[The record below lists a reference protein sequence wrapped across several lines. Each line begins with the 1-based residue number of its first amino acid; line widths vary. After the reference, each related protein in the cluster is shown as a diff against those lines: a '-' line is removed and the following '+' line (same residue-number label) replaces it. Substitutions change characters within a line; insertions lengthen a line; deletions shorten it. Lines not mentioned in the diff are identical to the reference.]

1 MKQHLGNH
9 IGIVVNSTDPEYR
22 GRVQVFVPHIMPA
35 IYEGWNEDG
44 EDIEISCVGSNIP
57 EGLTPE
63 IHARLVKILPWAE
76 AASPIIGSSAPGN
89 LFSDI
94 TSAVKGAAGA
104 AYSAVAGAVNHAF
117 NQGPTSEPVTVEG
130 GDAQALIN
138 KAKGIANLDYDPNIT
153 ADSSHKPGSQWGMC
167 ARGTTGLDKAA
178 GLIDNNGPSAG
189 FNAASDLAAGGSL
202 FNQAKSGNY
211 INPYITGT
219 GAKHFQPAFT
229 VNSATYKPQVGD
241 SVFAGGGGGAD
252 NGHAQKCVGFDK
264 SGKAVWVSD
273 NPQTHFF
280 TENKTASYNNFTVY
294 RLNDEGLA
302 KYTASIGGKITG
314 QEAPSSGSSQ
324 HTADANKAAPNN
336 LARSDGKPEAV
347 PAPQSNLVVNPEAGM
362 TGTISGG
369 GTVSNTTGF
378 SDNELKFAMRI
389 AAGESGAGILNNA
402 YSEATDPSKA
412 IANTYFKEYQSSG
425 LGVKAF
431 AQQKITAGAVDWKK
445 VDIGYVQSNEYDKGQ
460 KGAVNT
466 GSYKDQIVGTAQ
478 AIRNLSAKNPALG
491 SQVTE
496 SIKSGNFA
504 KADEILGSR
513 GGGSIGTKYYALK
526 DQPGKMSAL
535 EERINKDF
543 GGNVNAALDGINNE
557 LPPVPTVA
565 EISSGAYD
573 PNAPVGT
580 PNRGIVTAG
589 VPSIVNNTDSNG
601 RTPVIN
607 TNDMAS
613 GLFTY
618 PNPGAMVWVFFRE
631 GNPLFPVYFA
641 ASYSSAEW
649 KSAYRGG
656 SPAEA
661 YTNDGKTIGRGT
673 VAKFGE
679 EGGILTQSMTNMSD
693 ALNNSS
699 SLSLFH
705 QHGSNITMKDGCDFY
720 FSRNNKRDEVDNDR
734 FIITKG
740 YKEEWIEGDASTNT
754 RGNLIVKV
762 GNISAEAIAAM
773 QELSDMS
780 YEMNQMLMDKPKG
793 GSGGSGGAKS
803 AAKTEATPTNASTST
818 PANSEAPVLDA
829 SLTKQQPFGGFGT
842 TTAQFKDSIKAAPVQ
857 TVPGVNTVSKGAYSM
872 GVDIQKPISSYNTS
886 AQSTNSAPKVELLRE
901 RFRKK

>member
-9 IGIVVNSTDPEYR
+9 IGMVINSTDPEYR

-35 IYEGWNEDG
+35 IYEGWNEEG
-44 EDIEISCVGSNIP
+44 QDIEISCVGSNIP

-94 TSAVKGAAGA
+94 VSGVKSA
-104 AYSAVAGAVNHAF
+104 YDAVAGAVNHTF
-117 NQGPTSEPVTVEG
+117 NQGPTSEPVPVEG
-130 GDAQALIN
+130 GDAGDLID
-138 KAKGIANLDYDPNIT
+138 KARGITGLAMND
-153 ADSSHKPGSQWGMC
+153 AAKWGMC

-178 GLIDNNGPSAG
+178 GLIDNTGPSSG
-189 FNAASDLAAGGSL
+189 FGQAADLTT
-202 FNQAKSGNY
+202 SGTY
-211 INPYITGT
+211 NPYTTGE
-219 GAKHFQPAFT
+219 GAKNFSPSFK
-229 VNSATYKPQVGD
+229 VDPNTYKPQVGD
-241 SVFAGGGGGAD
+241 SVYAGGGSVGKKGQFL
-252 NGHAQKCVGFDK
+252 GHAQKCIGFKPDGTAIWHSDK
-264 SGKAVWVSD
+264 AQS
-273 NPQTHFF
+273 HFF
-280 TENKTASYNNFTVY
+280 TQNKTSPYTDFTVY
-294 RLNDEGLA
+294 RLNDQGLA
-302 KYTASIGGKITG
+302 KYTAAIGGKVTG
-314 QEAPSSGSSQ
+314 QEPPSSSSSP
-324 HTADANKAAPNN
+324 HTADAASAAPNN
-336 LARSDGKPEAV
+336 LARSDGKTEIAPV
-347 PAPQSNLVVNPEAGM
+347 PQTNLVANPEAGM
-362 TGTISGG
+362 TGTVSGG

-389 AAGESGAGILNNA
+389 AAGESGAGILKNA
-402 YSEATDPSKA
+402 YNEATDPSKA

-431 AQQKITAGAVDWKK
+431 AQQKITAGSVDWKK

-478 AIRNLSAKNPALG
+478 AIRNLSAKSPTLG
-491 SQVTE
+491 KQVTE
-496 SIKSGNFA
+496 SINSGNFA

-526 DQPGKMSAL
+526 DQPGKMAAL
-535 EERINKDF
+535 EKRINEDF
-543 GGNVNAALDGINNE
+543 GKDVNAALDGINNE

-693 ALNNSS
+693 ALANSS

-734 FIITKG
+734 FILTKG

-773 QELSDMS
+773 QELSNMS

-793 GSGGSGGAKS
+793 SSSGGSGEAKS
-803 AAKTEATPTNASTST
+803 AAKTEPTSAKTSTNAPPTTYDLIKPTYGGYGGTST
-818 PANSEAPVLDA
+818 A
-829 SLTKQQPFGGFGT
+829 S
-842 TTAQFKDSIKAAPVQ
+842 FKDSIKAAPVQ
-857 TVPGVNTVSKGAYSM
+857 TVPGANVASSQQAPRA
-872 GVDIQKPISSYNTS
+872 VDETIRQIVDRSRQ
-886 AQSTNSAPKVELLRE
+886 A
-901 RFRKK
+901 KKQNN

>member
-9 IGIVVNSTDPEYR
+9 IGMVINSTDPEYR
-22 GRVQVFVPHIMPA
+22 GRVQVFGPHIMPA
-35 IYEGWNEDG
+35 IYEGWNEEG
-44 EDIEISCVGSNIP
+44 QDIEISCVGSNIP

-94 TSAVKGAAGA
+94 VSGVKSAAGA
-104 AYSAVAGAVNHAF
+104 AYDAVAGAVNHTF
-117 NQGPTSEPVTVEG
+117 NQGPTSEPTTVEG
-130 GDAQALIN
+130 GDAQALID
-138 KAKGIANLDYDPNIT
+138 KAKGITGLSFDGA
-153 ADSSHKPGSQWGMC
+153 KWGKC

-189 FNAASDLAAGGSL
+189 FVSASDLAAGGS
-202 FNQAKSGNY
+202 NETGY
-211 INPYITGT
+211 NPYTQGA
-219 GAKHFQPAFT
+219 GAKHFEQPFT
-229 VNSATYKPQVGD
+229 VDPGTYKPQVGD
-241 SVFAGGGGGAD
+241 SVFCGGGGGEGY
-252 NGHAQKCVGFDK
+252 GHAQKCVGFDK

-280 TENKTASYNNFTVY
+280 TQNKTASYNNFTVY
-294 RLNDEGLA
+294 RLNDEGLSR
-302 KYTASIGGKITG
+302 YTAAIGGKITG
-314 QEAPSSGSSQ
+314 QESPSSSNSS
-324 HTADANKAAPNN
+324 HAAVADPAAPNN
-336 LARSDGKPEAV
+336 LARSDGKTETAPV
-347 PAPQSNLVVNPEAGM
+347 PQTNLVANPEAGM
-362 TGTISGG
+362 TGTVSGG
-369 GTVSNTTGF
+369 GTVSNGPKLGNQNAVPSPTPITTYSVGKSVGGTDETQDKWTNRGYTSTGKNLTPGTVAVDTNVHPLGTIF
-378 SDNELKFAMRI
+378 KDSNTGNVYVATDRHGNKNPNVVDVYVPPSQYTEQSGSMNLAVIGSIPKNEIPKTSEGIQGLLSQYGQVPP
-389 AAGESGAGILNNA
+389 GESASAFLAGNNA
-402 YSEATDPSKA
+402 
-412 IANTYFKEYQSSG
+412 
-425 LGVKAF
+425 GV
-431 AQQKITAGAVDWKK
+431 TA
-445 VDIGYVQSNEYDKGQ
+445 E
-460 KGAVNT
+460 
-466 GSYKDQIVGTAQ
+466 
-478 AIRNLSAKNPALG
+478 LALG
-491 SQVTE
+491 S
-496 SIKSGNFA
+496 
-504 KADEILGSR
+504 
-513 GGGSIGTKYYALK
+513 
-526 DQPGKMSAL
+526 
-535 EERINKDF
+535 
-543 GGNVNAALDGINNE
+543 
-557 LPPVPTVA
+557 
-565 EISSGAYD
+565 SGA
-573 PNAPVGT
+573 A
-580 PNRGIVTAG
+580 AG
-589 VPSIVNNTDSNG
+589 RVPSIVNNTDSNG

-613 GLFTY
+613 GLFSY

-693 ALNNSS
+693 ALANSS

-773 QELSDMS
+773 QELSNMS

-793 GSGGSGGAKS
+793 GSSGGSGETKK
-803 AAKTEATPTNASTST
+803 AAKTESAT
-818 PANSEAPVLDA
+818 PANAPVNYKAPVSDA
-829 SLTKQQPFGGFGT
+829 FSPQRQPFGGSGT

-857 TVPGVNTVSKGAYSM
+857 TVPGANVA
-872 GVDIQKPISSYNTS
+872 SS
-886 AQSTNSAPKVELLRE
+886 QQAPKAVGGSSSGITPLRDTLG
-901 RFRKK
+901 RPLGKAFGK